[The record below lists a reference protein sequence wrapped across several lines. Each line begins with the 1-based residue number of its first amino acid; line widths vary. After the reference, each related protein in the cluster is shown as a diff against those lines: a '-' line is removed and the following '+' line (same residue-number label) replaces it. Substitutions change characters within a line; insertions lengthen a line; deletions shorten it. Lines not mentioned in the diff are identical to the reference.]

1 MTTPEDPRIDQHMS
15 RVTSLA
21 TAVIRGL
28 GQETDHQLVMDA
40 LISAYASV
48 ATLHT
53 CCTQRA
59 ARIARDMASLIDAH
73 AAKDAANLH

>member
-1 MTTPEDPRIDQHMS
+1 MSTDQDQRVD

-48 ATLHT
+48 AILNT
-53 CCTQRA
+53 CCAHRA
-59 ARIARDMASLIDAH
+59 ARIAREIADLIETH
-73 AAKDAANLH
+73 AAQQSAAHLH